1 MNFKLF
7 EARRKAGL
15 TQNQLGEKAGL
26 SGAIISHI
34 ELGKAEG
41 NRKTRALIA
50 HALRMPVSQLFENEG
65 EDEKHENE

>member
-15 TQNQLGEKAGL
+15 TQNQLGEKAGV

-41 NRKTRALIA
+41 NRKTQELIARALKI
-50 HALRMPVSQLFENEG
+50 PKDTLFPKD
-65 EDEKHENE
+65 DETDAKKQ